1 VPRDRADWFA
11 IVEQIEAGDQTALL
25 RLTGLVSSLLT
36 RAGAYRSDP
45 SQVDLVQEICIALVE
60 AVRRKAIREPGA
72 FVGYAWATVR
82 NRWLKLLRSRERKD
96 SRHSDRELA
105 DLGADDLEPAAARGG
120 IDPSTRVD
128 LERALGSLPPAERV
142 AIEAIY
148 LQGQSYEEAAQALD
162 LPLGTLKRRQGS
174 GLKRLRQAMQIDGRF
189 P

>member
-1 VPRDRADWFA
+1 MPRDRADWFA
-11 IVEQIEAGDQTALL
+11 IVEQIETGDQVALL
-25 RLTGLVSSLLT
+25 RLTALVSSLLT

-45 SQVDLVQEICIALVE
+45 GQSDLVQEICIALVE
-60 AVRRKAIREPGA
+60 AVRRQAIRDRAA

-105 DLGADDLEPAAARGG
+105 ELGAEDVEPGAARGG
-120 IDPSTRVD
+120 IDPGTRVD

-148 LQGQSYEEAAQALD
+148 LRGQSYEEAAETLD
-162 LPLGTLKRRQGS
+162 LPMGTLKRRQVS
-174 GLKRLRQAMQIDGRF
+174 GLRRLRLAMQVDGGF
-189 P
+189 A